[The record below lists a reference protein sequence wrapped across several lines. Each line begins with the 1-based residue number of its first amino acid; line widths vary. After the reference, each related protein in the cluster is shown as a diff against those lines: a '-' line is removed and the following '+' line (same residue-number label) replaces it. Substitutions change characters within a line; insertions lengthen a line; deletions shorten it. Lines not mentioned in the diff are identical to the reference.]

1 MRSFCLVWVFRNPD
15 KGCDLGLLQG
25 DDAGEVEDDF
35 DRWKERVWARLKG
48 EDLDESAAP
57 KKEADIESLGPV
69 PEIPITMHDVCR

>member
-1 MRSFCLVWVFRNPD
+1 
-15 KGCDLGLLQG
+15 LQG

-48 EDLDESAAP
+48 EDLDEPAAP
-57 KKEADIESLGPV
+57 RKEAGIESLGAV